1 MQSAANTKQ
10 ASPASHKNRIV
21 KQIFTYLIPLCISCG
36 MIIWLFNKVNF
47 REMFHVIRTE
57 CDFFWIFMMML
68 LTSLS
73 QIFRGIRWG
82 IQLRGAGLPKVPVI
96 SEVVSIFGAY
106 ALNLIFSEV
115 GEAWRCVYMSKR
127 EKAPLTTVVGTDIGD
142 RLSDFA
148 VIVILLGLALVVARK
163 YMEKFLSHYSMG
175 QRLEDY
181 VDKPWLWLGII
192 ALLTVCWAILHFGT
206 RYAAVRK
213 VKAGISQIWAGLKVL
228 ATMRGKGMY
237 LLLTLGIWGCYFLE
251 TYLCFYAFPFTREL
265 ISDPGSVYGLIPGL
279 VVFVFGSVSM
289 GIPSSGG
296 LGPWNLAVM
305 FALSLYGISDVNG
318 TAFSMV
324 MWSCQTMM
332 LIAQGIFAAI
342 YVSAEKRVS
351 GSTASQANQA

>member
-1 MQSAANTKQ
+1 MPSADNIKQ
-10 ASPASHKNRIV
+10 PSARHSSSEIV
-21 KQIFTYLIPLCISCG
+21 KRIFTYLIPLCISCG
-36 MIIWLFNKVNF
+36 LIVWLFNRVNF
-47 REMFHVIRTE
+47 HEMFHVIRTQ

-73 QIFRGIRWG
+73 QVLRGLRWG
-82 IQLRGAGLPKVPVI
+82 IQLRGAGLPRVPI
-96 SEVVSIFGAY
+96 MSEVVSIFGAY
-106 ALNLIFSEV
+106 ALNLIFTEV
-115 GEAWRCVYMSKR
+115 GEAWRCLYMSKR

-148 VIVILLGLALVVARK
+148 VIIVLLGVSLVVARK

-181 VDKPWLWLGII
+181 VDKPWLWLGLI
-192 ALLTVCWAILHFGT
+192 ALLTVCWGIIHFGT

-213 VKAGISQIWAGLKVL
+213 IKAGIDQIWGGLKVL
-228 ATMRGKGMY
+228 LTMKGKGMY
-237 LLLTLGIWGCYFLE
+237 LLLTLAIWACYFLE
-251 TYLCFYAFPFTREL
+251 TYLCFYAFPFTRAL
-265 ISDPGSVYGLIPGL
+265 ITDPGSCYGLIPGL
-279 VVFVFGSVSM
+279 VVFVFGSISM

-296 LGPWNLAVM
+296 LGPWNLAIM

-324 MWSCQTMM
+324 MWGCQTMM

-342 YVSAEKRVS
+342 YVSAEKKKPAT
-351 GSTASQANQA
+351 GQT